1 MERDAGLTRLV
12 LRGLARRCPNCGA
25 HEVFESWFR
34 MAERCPACATRLE
47 REEGFFL
54 GAYFLN
60 LCLVQAVLGLWITV
74 AFAVTWPDPPIPLI
88 LGVAAL
94 LCVVVP
100 LVGYPYSKTTWA
112 ALHLAMAP
120 LEPAEQADAA
130 AHRFER
136 GDAGPAPGAGP

>member
-1 MERDAGLTRLV
+1 MEREAGLPTLLV
-12 LRGLARRCPNCGA
+12 RGLARRCPNCGA
-25 HEVFESWFR
+25 RGVFETWFR

-60 LCLVQAVLGLWITV
+60 LCLVQAVLAAWIAA
-74 AFAVTWPDPPIPLI
+74 AFALTWPDPPIPVV

-94 LCVVVP
+94 LAVVVP
-100 LVGYPYSKTTWA
+100 LFGYPFSKTAWA

-120 LEPAEQADAA
+120 LEPDEQADAA

-136 GDAGPAPGAGP
+136 GDAGPP